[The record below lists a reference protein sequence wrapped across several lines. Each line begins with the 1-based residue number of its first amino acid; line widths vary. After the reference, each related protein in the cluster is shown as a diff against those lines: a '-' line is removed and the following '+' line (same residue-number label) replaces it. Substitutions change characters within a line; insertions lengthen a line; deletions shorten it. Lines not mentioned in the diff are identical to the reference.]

1 MIPNYFKRLNSNES
15 YDENQNKVRKL
26 SDNKTDD
33 QTRVPVTC
41 SLKTVK
47 KWMTELNIYLDY
59 ELENQNGK
67 ETDIVC
73 KMWCSVCRVHSSDS
87 TSSVSKIINT
97 CIESFVGWIWC
108 MIHVF
113 INGSVPLHIFFL
125 SSAQNFVVWEWG
137 KGEKKVVLLGEVL
150 LKFF

>member
-1 MIPNYFKRLNSNES
+1 MIPKYFKRLNSNEA

-47 KWMTELNIYLDY
+47 KWMTELNIDLDY

-97 CIESFVGWIWC
+97 CIESFVGRLCC
-108 MIHVF
+108 MIYVF
-113 INGSVPLHIFFL
+113 KMDLFHSISFFFL
-125 SSAQNFVVWEWG
+125 QPKTLWSWNEG
-137 KGEKKVVLLGEVL
+137 RREKRGVRG
-150 LKFF
+150 

>member
-1 MIPNYFKRLNSNES
+1 MIPNYFKRLNSNEA

-47 KWMTELNIYLDY
+47 KWMTELNIDLDY

-73 KMWCSVCRVHSSDS
+73 EMWCSVCRVHSSDS
-87 TSSVSKIINT
+87 TSSMSKIINT
-97 CIESFVGWIWC
+97 CICIESFVGRILY
-108 MIHVF
+108 MRHVF
-113 INGSVPLHIFFL
+113 INGSVTLHIFFL
-125 SSAQNFVVWEWG
+125 SSAQNFVVWE
-137 KGEKKVVLLGEVL
+137 
-150 LKFF
+150 